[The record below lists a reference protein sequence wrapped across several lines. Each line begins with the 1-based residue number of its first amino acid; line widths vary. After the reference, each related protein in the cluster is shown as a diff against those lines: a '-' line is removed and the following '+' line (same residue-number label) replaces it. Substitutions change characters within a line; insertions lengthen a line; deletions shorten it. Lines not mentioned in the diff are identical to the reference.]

1 MSATVAAPPMTAA
14 ARTATT
20 TSAPLVHGMR
30 LPGSAERDHL
40 SVARQH
46 ASNGASPSSAA
57 VLRPSL
63 RRETFSLLT
72 RALCA
77 CRAWPMLRRAASF
90 CRSVG
95 GHALLSTGCG
105 LLPMTSGRNLHG
117 LSLRS
122 RLLGEDLPGF
132 RSVTGP

>member
-46 ASNGASPSSAA
+46 ALEWGQPVLVRFAQAFATPGNVLALHSGA
-57 VLRPSL
+57 LRLPCL
-63 RRETFSLLT
+63 ADVTPRGFLL
-72 RALCA
+72 
-77 CRAWPMLRRAASF
+77 P
-90 CRSVG
+90 VG
-95 GHALLSTGCG
+95 GHAPPLD
-105 LLPMTSGRNLHG
+105 R
-117 LSLRS
+117 LR
-122 RLLGEDLPGF
+122 PAKI
-132 RSVTGP
+132 